1 MAIEFEGKSIE
12 TSPNGFLINSEDWTE
27 ALATHLASSEGLELT
42 EKHWDV
48 INFLRVEHGDS
59 GNQPNTRN
67 IVKAM
72 AKKWGEKIDAK
83 VLYDLFPGGPDKQA
97 GRVAGL
103 PESRRKGV
111 Y

>member
-59 GNQPNTRN
+59 RR
-67 IVKAM
+67 
-72 AKKWGEKIDAK
+72 
-83 VLYDLFPGGPDKQA
+83 GPA
-97 GRVAGL
+97 PRRGAPAR
-103 PESRRKGV
+103 SRLAPIGTSAPPRRAAP
-111 Y
+111 